1 MLSNLSDMF
10 LRSDRVRFKPRSSDY
25 KALFSRLSALLGA
38 HIIILLGALLGAH
51 FVIWQYHALLY
62 KQ

>member
-51 FVIWQYHALLY
+51 FVI
-62 KQ
+62 